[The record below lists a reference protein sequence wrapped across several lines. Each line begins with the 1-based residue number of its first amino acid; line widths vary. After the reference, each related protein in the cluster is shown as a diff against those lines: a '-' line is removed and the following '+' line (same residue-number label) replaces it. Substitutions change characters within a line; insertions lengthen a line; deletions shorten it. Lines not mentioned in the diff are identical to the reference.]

1 MQDLLIIQIEKIIS
15 IKKLISSKE
24 AYLTKAA
31 THFSINSPSKYTKM
45 KKLKST
51 ANPQQ
56 KKPKKFF
63 FLYKEIEEATQE
75 DSLKIEPHSKTSQPS
90 PKQRPKTH
98 HGRPY
103 KI

>member
-1 MQDLLIIQIEKIIS
+1 MHTMQNFNK
-15 IKKLISSKE
+15 SS
-24 AYLTKAA
+24 
-31 THFSINSPSKYTKM
+31 NSFFNKF
-45 KKLKST
+45 
-51 ANPQQ
+51 PQQ
-56 KKPKKFF
+56 IYQNEETQI
-63 FLYKEIEEATQE
+63 YKEIEEATQE